1 MKYCFNKYYDK
12 AVINDYM
19 VISDQSFKTVY
30 LLKDLEQHI
39 LDCLIQFDSEK
50 VNSILKKE
58 FKDEYNENE
67 YRDFIK
73 QLLDYNIII
82 SLDEENDTDM
92 GK

>member
-1 MKYCFNKYYDK
+1 
-12 AVINDYM
+12 M
-19 VISDQSFKTVY
+19 VVSDQSFKTVY
-30 LLKDLEQHI
+30 LLKDLEQNI

-58 FKDEYNENE
+58 FKDEYNEND

-73 QLLDYNIII
+73 QLLDYNIIL
-82 SLDEENDTDM
+82 SLDEENDADM